1 MKFYRNPLICLL
13 ASLFFLM
20 TNGICNKA
28 KPEKIYSLRKITMS
42 KEWYAEQAE
51 LWKMEIDKDLSN
63 PDAWYNYYQACRYA
77 IKLGLPVSSVN
88 SIKRPEEIIKEMGK
102 AVPESFEYHL
112 VKEELLDKSVE
123 KIRALEEAYKM
134 RPRDP
139 RTYFSLISLY
149 ERTRQLINMIFLSKS
164 YRQYSDEQLMG
175 LIRKGDASSFDELYK
190 RYSHRLLHYFY
201 RMLNG
206 DEEKAQDF
214 LQDICLKIVEKAD
227 TFNPEGK
234 FSSWIFTIA
243 SNMCKNEYR
252 RMRKRISMD
261 NETIDRYHVG
271 PEKAI
276 EEEIDHKNFC
286 DYLYKE
292 LYELGYDKRSVFERE
307 S

>member
-1 MKFYRNPLICLL
+1 
-13 ASLFFLM
+13 
-20 TNGICNKA
+20 
-28 KPEKIYSLRKITMS
+28 
-42 KEWYAEQAE
+42 
-51 LWKMEIDKDLSN
+51 
-63 PDAWYNYYQACRYA
+63 
-77 IKLGLPVSSVN
+77 
-88 SIKRPEEIIKEMGK
+88 
-102 AVPESFEYHL
+102 
-112 VKEELLDKSVE
+112 
-123 KIRALEEAYKM
+123 
-134 RPRDP
+134 
-139 RTYFSLISLY
+139 
-149 ERTRQLINMIFLSKS
+149 MIFFSKS

-190 RYSHRLLHYFY
+190 RYSHRLLHFFY

-206 DEEKAQDF
+206 DEDKAQDF

-252 RMRKRISMD
+252 SMRKRISMD
-261 NETIDRYHVG
+261 NETIDRNYVG

-292 LYELGYDKRSVFERE
+292 LYELGYDKRSVFLLRFQEHRTIKE
-307 S
+307 ISQILGCAEGTVKSRLFYTTQLLSNRLKVFR